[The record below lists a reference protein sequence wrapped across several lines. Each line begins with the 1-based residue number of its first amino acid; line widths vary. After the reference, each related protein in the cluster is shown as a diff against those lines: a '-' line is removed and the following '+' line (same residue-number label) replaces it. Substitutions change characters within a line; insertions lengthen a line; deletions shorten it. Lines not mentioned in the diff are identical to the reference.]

1 MVATRRGANK
11 APEAAPATSNTLNA
25 PPKRGGRKKAVVEE
39 VIEPAPAVTKP
50 TRATASKSK
59 AKLEPEVPEPP
70 ITKKPAA
77 NTKAARAAKVEPK
90 TEPEPAVA
98 KRATR
103 GRKAAE
109 PALVE
114 EPVVVEEAPKPV
126 STRGRKAPT
135 KKATPVPKVE
145 EPVDAEEAVAEEAIA
160 KESVAEEA
168 PKPASRARKAPAKK
182 ASATTKIE
190 APLVEET
197 VAAEPTKPALRGRKA
212 VAPKALA
219 PAPVIATRPTRG
231 RNVAAPPQDSPL
243 KAPARKPAKKAVT
256 IVKAKTVTEQV
267 EKPEPAVEPFAQ
279 YPGYP
284 TTPAHITAPLTARKA
299 MKELP
304 QYPNTPAHIL
314 APISTKDALSALPG
328 YPKTPAH
335 IVAPMSSRVA
345 LAELPGY
352 PQTPAHIKGPISAQ
366 DAMAEMPGYPK
377 TPAHIKAPI
386 SVKDAMAEM
395 PGYPKTPAHI
405 VAPAAPIATNNEDVM
420 NDSPENSHN
429 PSPVNALVIGDDATE
444 ELSASVDTPAHIKA
458 PSSSRKPLAELLDCP
473 NTPAYAAAT
482 VTLSTEKSPADGPST
497 PTQAATPVAETAM
510 ELFDA
515 AQMPAHIVW
524 GVTNQEAFAEMPQ
537 YPTTPAH
544 IAAPMTTKDA
554 FSELPDYPKTPAHIT
569 APMTP
574 RRALAELPSYP
585 TTPAMA
591 IEAAIQEEITASVKK
606 QTPSPLQF
614 PGLDD
619 VSFQFAETSEYTD
632 VDQMESDDET
642 PAAETMPK
650 LQLVPLQLAATLP
663 VSDLAS
669 PKKSALRSPQKGST
683 KTPKKAVTWDEPEES
698 ELFLYD
704 GPLQGMT
711 FYVDVTSS
719 GKEQNYLFASLLEDL
734 GAKVFK
740 EWVDVDPS
748 HVLFKDGSKSTLE
761 KVLSSKG
768 AIKCVNVGWVLD
780 SEKNRMRM
788 DEAPY
793 LVDLSIAMPTSPL
806 PTATAKPFTPAR
818 TPSKYALPPS
828 SECKSVPTTPT
839 SSEFDR
845 SINFD
850 EKENCEHG
858 VYFDCLDDPKQV
870 RTVPQ
875 KKSSFLFSRS
885 PVKTPSKSMFLFN
898 TPVKPMTAIK
908 PFSTTKKRS
917 HESSFPGISM
927 GTPKRF
933 RLF

>member
-25 PPKRGGRKKAVVEE
+25 PPKRGGRKKAAVEE
-39 VIEPAPAVTKP
+39 VAEPVPAVTKP
-50 TRATASKSK
+50 TKATTTKRKVK
-59 AKLEPEVPEPP
+59 AEPEVVEPP
-70 ITKKPAA
+70 VAKKPAA
-77 NTKAARAAKVEPK
+77 NTKATRAAKIETK
-90 TEPEPAVA
+90 TELAPAVA

-103 GRKAAE
+103 GRKATELDA
-109 PALVE
+109 VE
-114 EPVVVEEAPKPV
+114 EPAVVEEAPKPV
-126 STRGRKAPT
+126 TTRGRKAPA
-135 KKATPVPKVE
+135 KKTAPATKVE
-145 EPVDAEEAVAEEAIA
+145 EPAVAEEPI
-160 KESVAEEA
+160 AEEV

-182 ASATTKIE
+182 TLATKE
-190 APLVEET
+190 AETPVVEET
-197 VAAEPTKPALRGRKA
+197 IAAEPIKPAPRGRKA

-219 PAPVIATRPTRG
+219 PAPAIVSRPTRG

-243 KAPARKPAKKAVT
+243 KAPARKPAKKAAP
-256 IVKAKTVTEQV
+256 IVKAKTEPETV
-267 EKPEPAVEPFAQ
+267 EEPFAQ

-284 TTPAHITAPLTARKA
+284 TTPAHITAPITARTA
-299 MKELP
+299 MRELP

-314 APISTKDALSALPG
+314 APLSTKDALSALPG

-335 IVAPMSSRVA
+335 IVAPMSTRVA
-345 LAELPGY
+345 LTEL
-352 PQTPAHIKGPISAQ
+352 
-366 DAMAEMPGYPK
+366 PGYPK

-386 SVKDAMAEM
+386 SVQDAMAEL

-405 VAPAAPIATNNEDVM
+405 LAPAVPSTTDSEDVTNESPKHSHTPAISNTLVV
-420 NDSPENSHN
+420 ND
-429 PSPVNALVIGDDATE
+429 NAVE
-444 ELSASVDTPAHIKA
+444 ELPVSAETPIDIQT
-458 PSSSRKPLAELLDCP
+458 PPSSRKPLAELIDYP
-473 NTPAYAAAT
+473 NTPAQTAQSELT
-482 VTLSTEKSPADGPST
+482 TEQLSADGPST
-497 PTQAATPVAETAM
+497 PTQTTTPATELIP
-510 ELFDA
+510 ELFEA
-515 AQMPAHIVW
+515 AQMPTQIVW

-544 IAAPMTTKDA
+544 IAAPITTRQA
-554 FSELPDYPKTPAHIT
+554 LAELPDYPKTPAHIA

-574 RRALAELPSYP
+574 RRALAELPDYP
-585 TTPAMA
+585 TTPAIE

-632 VDQMESDDET
+632 VDPMEIDTEI

-650 LQLVPLQLAATLP
+650 LQLAPLQLAANLP
-663 VSDLAS
+663 TPDLAS
-669 PKKSALRSPQKGST
+669 PKKSALRSPQKFDT
-683 KTPKKAVTWDEPEES
+683 KTPKKAVTWGDAEES

-711 FYVDVTSS
+711 FYVDVTSN

-734 GAKVFK
+734 GAKVVK
-740 EWVDVDPS
+740 EWVDLDPS
-748 HVLFKDGSKSTLE
+748 HVLYKDGSKSTLE

-768 AIKCVNVGWVLD
+768 AVKCVNVGWVLD
-780 SEKNRMRM
+780 SEKNRKRM
-788 DEAPY
+788 DEGPY

-806 PTATAKPFTPAR
+806 PTTTLKPFTPAR

-850 EKENCEHG
+850 DKENCEHG

-898 TPVKPMTAIK
+898 TPVKPMAAIK
-908 PFSTTKKRS
+908 PFSTMKKRS